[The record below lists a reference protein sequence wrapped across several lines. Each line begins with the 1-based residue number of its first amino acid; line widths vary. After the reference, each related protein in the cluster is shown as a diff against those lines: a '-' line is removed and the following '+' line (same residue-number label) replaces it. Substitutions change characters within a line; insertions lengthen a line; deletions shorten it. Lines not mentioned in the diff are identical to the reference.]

1 MINYNNHNITGIS
14 YNNHSIK
21 YVYGCGGNL
30 VWSGSTE
37 PHDYSKDY
45 LSFIAKEDSYFA
57 FHYAFVPTNLYF
69 SIDGGR
75 GWVRLDNQTRQFT
88 PLIRAGERIMWKGT
102 LRPYDLEGQI
112 SGIGRFVSFNSND
125 EIMKGRFDIEGN
137 VMSLMYSD
145 DFSGQTSLAGN
156 ERAFRYLF
164 SGNTRLEEARNF
176 VLPATTLSDF
186 CYNAMFAGCVSLSS
200 APELP
205 AQTLTSSCYGR
216 MFADCTILNS
226 ITCMAT
232 DISVG
237 NCTTQWV
244 NGVAENGTFKKD
256 PNMTDWTIGENGIPS
271 GWQII

>member
-14 YNNHSIK
+14 YHNHSIK

-30 VWSGSTE
+30 IWSGNTE

-45 LSFIAKEDSYFA
+45 LSFVAKEDSYFA

-69 SIDGGR
+69 SLNGGS

-102 LRPYDLEGQI
+102 LDPHDSPGETD
-112 SGIGRFVSFNSND
+112 GIGSFVSFNSNN

-145 DFSGQTSLAGN
+145 DFSGQTSLAG
-156 ERAFRYLF
+156 EDYAFRYLF

-186 CYNAMFAGCVSLSS
+186 CYNGMFADCASLSS

-216 MFADCTILNS
+216 MFDNCAQLNN

-244 NGVAENGTFKKD
+244 SGVADNGTFKKD